1 VLRNLRVLRAAGD
14 TSSGVHLSAPT
25 QGGTSVLLAVT
36 DTQVQK
42 LFYVIKNDDWTF
54 ELRPVVKST
63 DSPETVETQNT
74 IVDDGLSS
82 RQLRIAHGG

>member
-1 VLRNLRVLRAAGD
+1 LRVLRAAGD
-14 TSSGVHLSAPT
+14 VSQGVHLSSPS
-25 QGGTSVLLAVT
+25 QGGASVLLAVT

-54 ELRPVVKST
+54 ELRPVVKAT